1 MDANPASDAART
13 ALVERIDAALPQT
26 QCRRC
31 GYAAC
36 RPYAEAVAAG
46 ADINRCPPGGAGGV
60 AALARMTGRMPLPLD
75 PTCGGEGPLAC
86 ARIDEPACIG
96 CALCREACPVDAIAG
111 APKHM
116 HTVVAAWCTGCALCV
131 PPCPVDCITLVP
143 AGREWSAADA
153 LAARARFTARLARRD
168 ARAGAV
174 PPGSGVAV
182 FGPTDSA
189 RAQRQRAVAAA
200 LQRARARRA
209 HRPASPPT

>member
-1 MDANPASDAART
+1 VDANPRSDPART

-46 ADINRCPPGGAGGV
+46 EDLNRCPPGGAGGV
-60 AALARMTGRMPLPLD
+60 ALLARITARPPRPLD
-75 PTCGGEGPLAC
+75 PACGSEGPLAR
-86 ARIDEPACIG
+86 ARIDESACIG

-116 HTVVAAWCTGCALCV
+116 HTVLAAWCTGCALCA

-153 LAARARFTARLARRD
+153 QAARARFAVHSARRGG
-168 ARAGAV
+168 RVGAA
-174 PPGSGVAV
+174 PPGSDLAEP
-182 FGPTDSA
+182 GPTDRA
-189 RAQRQRAVAAA
+189 RAQRQQAVAAA

-209 HRPASPPT
+209 HLLSPPTT